1 MQNVLK
7 IRCRYVLCAA
17 LIIGVLSAC
26 GGGSN
31 SCSILGAALGSGVSS
46 SCNTANTND
55 PAPVA
60 PLANQVDLYGSFGK
74 GLLAYAQVQAY
85 ELIDGKLVLLGSK
98 TSTATDGSYILRG
111 LRATNNPVVVEL
123 STTDTTTMLDE
134 TLPLVNGRFQIAA
147 NAPVPGT
154 KMRTAALSL
163 QYSTVL
169 AGSPL
174 TEMAVSAAQ
183 SSGTFNAESLS
194 AGKAMLQQMV
204 GFDPFTTAVVDA
216 NAAMSANQQKL
227 MVLMTAMMQDAKT
240 RSCSADKSG
249 LVCLITELN
258 KQSAM
263 AKSTDNAYYLMA
275 GSMVLN
281 TLQSKVAALSS
292 SSLQPSPFLTLTKQ
306 QIPVVQA
313 SMAASV
319 QGITSASI
327 SERQKI
333 NNFIELMRS
342 GFNQSTQ
349 LMNDRMNNLKIRTDK
364 ILLDNVG
371 DGLSVINDYIN
382 ECAYSDG
389 ILNCNPN
396 SKIFSKATGTDY
408 GFKYQVSA
416 TGALSGSAEPVF
428 LMAGTI
434 SSKWNS
440 ADGTGTL
447 VFNSTKN
454 RVSDS
459 KRVNDILIKFS
470 INSLNTNSKYASIVI
485 DSISIKSYDINS
497 SFAKWGQLE
506 LTSVKLEATKNTPS
520 GLIAYKISGAVN
532 FQSSEGDRIS
542 GSLTQLNAEEKY
554 ISTGADKSKNI
565 FATNLS
571 LSLEVVATDGPIMS
585 LGVTATQDIN
595 KYTPSLPSTINN
607 SENFNIYCNIKEA
620 GQSSLAITSLKSKF
634 DQTNNHIKFENNAGW
649 IDLTY
654 ATNRKDSLSPQ
665 ESVTG
670 DIMLGTSGPYTARIF
685 QNSRGQF
692 QGDIF
697 NGEKLIGAI
706 IDNIL
711 IIAGVQVSLN

>member
-1 MQNVLK
+1 M
-7 IRCRYVLCAA
+7 I
-17 LIIGVLSAC
+17 
-26 GGGSN
+26 
-31 SCSILGAALGSGVSS
+31 
-46 SCNTANTND
+46 
-55 PAPVA
+55 
-60 PLANQVDLYGSFGK
+60 
-74 GLLAYAQVQAY
+74 
-85 ELIDGKLVLLGSK
+85 
-98 TSTATDGSYILRG
+98 
-111 LRATNNPVVVEL
+111 
-123 STTDTTTMLDE
+123 
-134 TLPLVNGRFQIAA
+134 
-147 NAPVPGT
+147 
-154 KMRTAALSL
+154 
-163 QYSTVL
+163 
-169 AGSPL
+169 
-174 TEMAVSAAQ
+174 
-183 SSGTFNAESLS
+183 
-194 AGKAMLQQMV
+194 
-204 GFDPFTTAVVDA
+204 
-216 NAAMSANQQKL
+216 
-227 MVLMTAMMQDAKT
+227 
-240 RSCSADKSG
+240 
-249 LVCLITELN
+249 
-258 KQSAM
+258 
-263 AKSTDNAYYLMA
+263 
-275 GSMVLN
+275 LN

-292 SSLQPSPFLTLTKQ
+292 APLQASPFLTLTKQ

-319 QGITSASI
+319 QGITSASV
-327 SERQKI
+327 SERQKV

-349 LMNDRMNNLKIRTDK
+349 LMNDRVNNLKIRTDK
-364 ILLDNVG
+364 ILLDNIG

-389 ILNCNPN
+389 VLNCNPN

-416 TGALSGSAEPVF
+416 AGALSGNSDAVF
-428 LMAGTI
+428 LMTGTI

-440 ADGTGTL
+440 SDGTGNL

-454 RVSDS
+454 RVSDG
-459 KRVNDILIKFS
+459 KPVNEISIKFG
-470 INSLNTNSKYASIVI
+470 INSVNTSSKFANIVI
-485 DSISIKSYDINS
+485 DSINIKSYDINS
-497 SFAKWGQLE
+497 NYKKWGQLS
-506 LTSVKLEATKNTPS
+506 LSAVQLDATKNTVS
-520 GLIAYKISGAVN
+520 GLLSYKISGAIS

-542 GSLTQLNAEEKY
+542 GALTQLNAEEKY
-554 ISTGADKSKNI
+554 YGTGADKSKNI

-585 LGVTATQDIN
+585 LGVTATQDISR
-595 KYTPSLPSTINN
+595 YTPSLPSTIDNA
-607 SENFNIYCNIKEA
+607 ENFNIYCTLKEA
-620 GQSSLAITSLKSKF
+620 GQSSVAITSLKSKF

-654 ATNRKDSLSPQ
+654 ATKRTDISSSQ

>member
-7 IRCRYVLCAA
+7 IGFRSIFCVT
-17 LIIGVLSAC
+17 LIISSLAAC
-26 GGGSN
+26 GGGS
-31 SCSILGAALGSGVSS
+31 SGCSILGAALGSGVSS
-46 SCNTANTND
+46 SCNTSNTSD

-60 PLANQVDLYGSFGK
+60 PLTNQVDLYGSFGK

-85 ELIDGKLVLLGSK
+85 ELMDGKLVPLGSK

-111 LRATNNPVVVEL
+111 LRATNNPVIVEL

-134 TLPLVNGRFQIAA
+134 TLPLVNGKFQAA
-147 NAPVPGT
+147 VNAPASGT
-154 KMRTAALSL
+154 KIRTAALSL
-163 QYSTVL
+163 QYSSVL

-183 SSGTFNAESLS
+183 SSGTFNAESLG
-194 AGKAMLQQMV
+194 AAKAIVQQMV

-249 LVCLITELN
+249 LACLLAELN

-292 SSLQPSPFLTLTKQ
+292 APLQASPFLTLATQ

-319 QGITSASI
+319 QGITSASV
-327 SERQKI
+327 SERQKV

-349 LMNDRMNNLKIRTDK
+349 LMNDRVNNLKIRTDK
-364 ILLDNVG
+364 ILLDNIG

-389 ILNCNPN
+389 VLNCNPN

-416 TGALSGSAEPVF
+416 AGALSGNSDAVF
-428 LMAGTI
+428 LMTGTI

-440 ADGTGTL
+440 SDGTGNL

-454 RVSDS
+454 RVSDG
-459 KRVNDILIKFS
+459 KPVNEISIKFG
-470 INSLNTNSKYASIVI
+470 INSLNTSSKFASIVI
-485 DSISIKSYDINS
+485 DSINIKSYDINS
-497 SFAKWGQLE
+497 NYKKWGQLS
-506 LTSVKLEATKNTPS
+506 LSAVQLDATKNTVS
-520 GLIAYKISGAVN
+520 GLLSYKISGAIS

-542 GSLTQLNAEEKY
+542 GALTQLNAEEKY
-554 ISTGADKSKNI
+554 YGTGADKSKNI

-585 LGVTATQDIN
+585 LGVTATQDN
-595 KYTPSLPSTINN
+595 SRYTPSLPSTIDNA
-607 SENFNIYCNIKEA
+607 ENFNIYCTLKEA
-620 GQSSLAITSLKSKF
+620 GQSSVAITSLKSNF

-654 ATNRKDSLSPQ
+654 ATKRTNISSPQ
-665 ESVTG
+665 EIVTG

-697 NGEKLIGAI
+697 NSEKLIGAI